1 MVPPIIS
8 DTFEALEQLGGQA
21 VSGAKQVPKKIA
33 KQIPKALETGFG
45 GQKAAESQ
53 PSGDNQVHISEQ
65 QQIQKME
72 EISKRK
78 AAQRY
83 REIQQQILAIARK
96 RQQELPKQITGKPGF
111 SEEKMIKQLEEE
123 KKPEAQRKAEQAR
136 KEPLPLQR
144 EKRKAEM
151 FRGVAG

>member
-1 MVPPIIS
+1 MPTRIVS
-8 DTFEALEQLGGQA
+8 DTFEALENLKTQAKQQATQA
-21 VSGAKQVPKKIA
+21 VKKTVG
-33 KQIPKALETGFG
+33 QIPKSLETGFKG
-45 GQKAAESQ
+45 RPQTSTQNEEQAK
-53 PSGDNQVHISEQ
+53 QVSDEQ
-65 QQIQKME
+65 IKKME
-72 EISKRK
+72 ELSKKK

-83 REIQQQILAIARK
+83 KEIQQQILAIAHK
-96 RQQELPKQITGKPGF
+96 KQQELPKYITGKPGF

-123 KKPEAQRKAEQAR
+123 KKPEAEKKREQAA

>member
-1 MVPPIIS
+1 MVPPIVS
-8 DTFEALEQLGGQA
+8 DTFEILEQLGSQA

-33 KQIPKALETGFG
+33 KQVKKSLETGFG
-45 GQKAAESQ
+45 SQKPAGSQ
-53 PSGDNQVHISEQ
+53 PLENNQTHIAEQ

-72 EISKRK
+72 EIAKRK

-83 REIQQQILAIARK
+83 LEIQRQILAIVHRK
-96 RQQELPKQITGKPGF
+96 QQELPKQITGKPGF
-111 SEEKMIKQLEEE
+111 SEEKMIRQLEEE
-123 KKPEAQRKAEQAR
+123 KKPEAERKAEQAR
-136 KEPLPLQR
+136 KEPLPLKK

>member
-1 MVPPIIS
+1 MPPIIS
-8 DTFEALEQLGGQA
+8 DTFEALENLGGQMKQQTKQA
-21 VSGAKQVPKKIA
+21 AKTIVQEGKKSLGLGPKRI
-33 KQIPKALETGFG
+33 ETETER
-45 GQKAAESQ
+45 KKVA
-53 PSGDNQVHISEQ
+53 EQ

-72 EISKRK
+72 QVAKQK

-83 REIQQQILAIARK
+83 RQIQEQILAVSKRK
-96 RQQELPKQITGKPGF
+96 QQELPKYITGKPGF

-123 KKPEAQRKAEQAR
+123 KKPEAEKKAEQAK

-151 FRGVAG
+151 FRGAAG